1 MGFFDSNSE
10 TFGSASDQGSQSQDE
25 AQSTN
30 INLSAGDD
38 QSATVNVTRNET
50 TNVQQTDNTDNSVT
64 QIDNSD
70 RSTTQIDNSDRSTTQ
85 IDNSDRS
92 STQISNSNNRINDSR
107 DQSVTQIDNS
117 RTIITTTDQGSVKK
131 AFAFATRSLDAVE
144 EQTKGLFATV
154 DDVLE
159 LQGALTDE
167 TLELLS
173 DSFDRSVDQIQE
185 SAVSEVERSLDAVFG
200 LTRELF
206 LLIGGIAAIYGLV
219 QVYK

>member
-50 TNVQQTDNTDNSVT
+50 TNIEQTDNSDNSVT

-70 RSTTQIDNSDRSTTQ
+70 RSTTQIDNSDRSK
-85 IDNSDRS
+85 N
-92 STQISNSNNRINDSR
+92 QISNSNNRINDSR
-107 DQSVTQIDNS
+107 NQSVTQIDNS
-117 RTIITTTDQGSVKK
+117 RTIITSTDQGSVKK

-144 EQTKGLFATV
+144 RQTEGLFATV

-185 SAVSEVERSLDAVFG
+185 SATSEVERSLDAVFG
-200 LTRELF
+200 LTRDMF
-206 LLIGGIAAIYGLV
+206 LLIGGIAAIYGVV
-219 QVYK
+219 QVYR

>member
-50 TNVQQTDNTDNSVT
+50 TNVQQTDNSDNSVT

-70 RSTTQIDNSDRSTTQ
+70 RSTTQIDNSD
-85 IDNSDRS
+85 NSK
-92 STQISNSNNRINDSR
+92 TQISNSNNRINDSR

-117 RTIITTTDQGSVKK
+117 RTIITKTDQGSIKQ

-173 DSFDRSVDQIQE
+173 DSFNKSVDQIQE
-185 SAVSEVERSLDAVFG
+185 SATSEVERSLDAVFG
-200 LTRELF
+200 LTRDMF

>member
-50 TNVQQTDNTDNSVT
+50 TNVQQTDNSDNSVT

-70 RSTTQIDNSDRSTTQ
+70 RSTTQIDNSD
-85 IDNSDRS
+85 NSK
-92 STQISNSNNRINDSR
+92 TQISNSNNRINDSR

-117 RTIITTTDQGSVKK
+117 RTIITKTDQGSIKQ

-185 SAVSEVERSLDAVFG
+185 SATSEVERSLDAVFG

-206 LLIGGIAAIYGLV
+206 LLIGGIAAIYGVV

>member
-50 TNVQQTDNTDNSVT
+50 TNVQQTDNSDNSVT

-70 RSTTQIDNSDRSTTQ
+70 RSTTQIDNSD
-85 IDNSDRS
+85 NSK
-92 STQISNSNNRINDSR
+92 TQISNSNNRINDSR

-117 RTIITTTDQGSVKK
+117 RTIITKTDQGSIKQ

-173 DSFDRSVDQIQE
+173 DSFNKSVDQIQE
-185 SAVSEVERSLDAVFG
+185 SATSEVERSLDAVFG

-206 LLIGGIAAIYGLV
+206 LLIGGIAAIYGVV

>member
-50 TNVQQTDNTDNSVT
+50 TNVQQTDNSDNSVT

-70 RSTTQIDNSDRSTTQ
+70 RSTTQIDNSD
-85 IDNSDRS
+85 NSK
-92 STQISNSNNRINDSR
+92 TQISNSNNRINDSR
-107 DQSVTQIDNS
+107 NQSVTQIDNS
-117 RTIITTTDQGSVKK
+117 RTIITKTDQGSIKQ

-173 DSFDRSVDQIQE
+173 DSYDRSVDQIQE

>member
-50 TNVQQTDNTDNSVT
+50 TNIQQTDNSDNSVT

-70 RSTTQIDNSDRSTTQ
+70 RSTTQIDNSD
-85 IDNSDRS
+85 NSK
-92 STQISNSNNRINDSR
+92 TQISNSNNRINDSR

-117 RTIITTTDQGSVKK
+117 RTIITKTDQGSIKQ

-173 DSFDRSVDQIQE
+173 DSFNKSVDQIQE
-185 SAVSEVERSLDAVFG
+185 SATSEVERSLDAVFG
-200 LTRELF
+200 LTRDMF

>member
-50 TNVQQTDNTDNSVT
+50 TNIQQTDNSDNSVT

-70 RSTTQIDNSDRSTTQ
+70 RSTTQIDNSD
-85 IDNSDRS
+85 NSK
-92 STQISNSNNRINDSR
+92 TQISNSNNRINDSR
-107 DQSVTQIDNS
+107 NQSVTQIDNS

-185 SAVSEVERSLDAVFG
+185 SATSEVERSLDAVFG
-200 LTRELF
+200 LTRDMF
-206 LLIGGIAAIYGLV
+206 LLIGGIAAIYGVV

>member
-50 TNVQQTDNTDNSVT
+50 TNVQQTDNSDNSVT

-70 RSTTQIDNSDRSTTQ
+70 RSTTQIDNSD
-85 IDNSDRS
+85 NSK
-92 STQISNSNNRINDSR
+92 TQISNSNNRINDSR
-107 DQSVTQIDNS
+107 NQSVTQIDNS
-117 RTIITTTDQGSVKK
+117 RTIITKTDQGSIKQ

-173 DSFDRSVDQIQE
+173 DSYDRSVDQIQE
-185 SAVSEVERSLDAVFG
+185 SAMSEVERSLDAVFG
-200 LTRELF
+200 LTRDMF